1 MKGGERSLQIM
12 NQNPE
17 LRDMAARVDS
27 KQQSLF
33 GKKGKNN
40 TNGVKEKE
48 VVKVEIDKDGN

>member
-1 MKGGERSLQIM
+1 MQIM